1 MRTEIIK
8 LPPESKSKTQRK
20 ACDSNFIICKM
31 IILLKNYLVE
41 IFVLLIF
48 TTIVAILVI
57 LM

>member
-1 MRTEIIK
+1 MRMEIIK
-8 LPPESKSKTQRK
+8 LPPEFKSTIPRK
-20 ACDSNFIICKM
+20 GRDSNFIICRM

-48 TTIVAILVI
+48 NTIVAVLVI

>member
-8 LPPESKSKTQRK
+8 LPPEFKSTIQRK
-20 ACDSNFIICKM
+20 GCDSNFIICRM

-48 TTIVAILVI
+48 NTIVAVLVI

>member
-8 LPPESKSKTQRK
+8 LPPELKSRTQRK
-20 ACDSNFIICKM
+20 VCESNFVICGM

-41 IFVLLIF
+41 IFVLLKF
-48 TTIVAILVI
+48 NTIVAILVI

>member
-8 LPPESKSKTQRK
+8 LPSEFKSTTQRK
-20 ACDSNFIICKM
+20 ARDSNFIICRM

-48 TTIVAILVI
+48 NTIVAVLVI